1 MNYYIRIAKIK
12 QPYTFPF
19 TKYVPYTKEL
29 LNFFNIFLALFSR
42 FYSNTI
48 DNPSLLDDQDNN
60 LGIYQEN
67 V

>member
-19 TKYVPYTKEL
+19 TKYIPDTQEL
-29 LNFFNIFLALFSR
+29 LNFFNIFLAL